1 MSATESPLSS
11 KAARAFLGRL
21 ARADEKP
28 IPQRTF
34 SRWIRD
40 GLPHR
45 KLGRELTFLS
55 SELSTWF
62 ARQGR
67 GIFQ

>member
-1 MSATESPLSS
+1 MSAKESPLSG

-21 ARADEKP
+21 ARADEQP

-34 SRWIRD
+34 SRWIRN

-45 KLGRELTFLS
+45 KLGRELTFLG
-55 SELSTWF
+55 SELSAWF

>member
-1 MSATESPLSS
+1 MSAKESPLSTR
-11 KAARAFLGRL
+11 AARAYLGRI
-21 ARADEKP
+21 ARPDGEP

-34 SRWIRD
+34 SRWIQG

-45 KLGRELTFLS
+45 KLGRELTFLG
-55 SELSTWF
+55 SELSAWF
-62 ARQGR
+62 NRQGR